1 MANTGV
7 VSAQLDSDL
16 ISSAEKILT
25 QLGISSSELIQR
37 LYKQIVL
44 ENGVPFEDRLPSA
57 KPLSMDRLTRD
68 ELSVEVLKGYEDMI
82 AGDVYSADEV
92 DAELFRLFGI

>member
-7 VSAQLDSDL
+7 VSARLDSDL
-16 ISSAEKILT
+16 ISSAEEILAR
-25 QLGISSSELIQR
+25 LGISSSDMIQR

-44 ENGVPFEDRLPSA
+44 VNGVPFEDRLPM
-57 KPLSMDRLTRD
+57 SMDRLTRD

-92 DAELFRLFGI
+92 DAELFRMFGI